1 MLGLVD
7 FFGASFIVFIMSI
20 AEMVAVFWIYGTY
33 IRRHSLDFFFF
44 TLIGSTW

>member
-20 AEMVAVFWIYGTY
+20 AEMVAVFWIYGALTNPQV
-33 IRRHSLDFFFF
+33 IQNAIMAFRR
-44 TLIGSTW
+44 